1 MANYITNREVKD
13 RKEKAYIDYS
23 LIIIVAFLVGF
34 GLIMIYS
41 TTSYEA
47 ALSDK
52 TNYDA
57 AYYLKKQL
65 RATAI
70 GVVLLIVATFFK
82 KEWIKK
88 LSPLVYAA
96 AAVMIILVKTPLGVT
111 VNGARRWL
119 NFGIMTV
126 QPAEI
131 AKIAVILSVAYFMY
145 QFEDK
150 IRNTK
155 AYWFTFALPIP
166 LMLLT
171 LFLTD
176 DLSSSVIIFCIGFAM
191 LFVMSPDT
199 KKTLLIALAGLAFI
213 TLVIFL
219 VLKFPDF
226 PLWGFRGERIK
237 AWRNPEASL
246 SDAAYQTSQG
256 LYAIGSGGIF
266 GKGIGQSIQKLG
278 TLPEAQNDMVFAIVC
293 EELGL
298 FGGICIIIMFGLLL
312 WRMLV
317 IASNA
322 ADLFG
327 GMIVTGVMSHIAF
340 QVLLNIAV
348 VTNVFPNTGISLP
361 FISYG
366 GSSVLVL
373 LVEIGLVLNVCR
385 DVKF

>member
-1 MANYITNREVKD
+1 MANYITNREKKD
-13 RKEKAYIDYS
+13 TKEKAYIDYS

-41 TTSYEA
+41 TTSYESA
-47 ALSDK
+47 ISDK

-65 RATAI
+65 RAT
-70 GVVLLIVATFFK
+70 LLGIAALIFTTFFK
-82 KEWIKK
+82 RDWLKK
-88 LSPLVYAA
+88 LAPIIYAIS
-96 AAVMIILVKTPLGVT
+96 AVLLILVKTPLGVT

-119 NFGIMTV
+119 DFGVMTV

-131 AKIAVILSVAYFMY
+131 AKVAVVLSTAYFMCA
-145 QFEDK
+145 FENK

-155 AYWFTFALPIP
+155 AYWFTFAIPIP
-166 LMLLT
+166 LVAFT

-176 DLSSSVIIFCIGFAM
+176 DLSSAVIIFCIGFAM

-199 KKTLLIALAGLAFI
+199 KKTLLIAAAGLAFI
-213 TLVIFL
+213 ALLIFL

-317 IASNA
+317 IANNA
-322 ADLFG
+322 SDLFG
-327 GMIVTGVMSHIAF
+327 GMVVTGIMAHIAF
-340 QVLLNIAV
+340 QVLFNIAV

-373 LVEIGLVLNVCR
+373 LAEVGIVLNVGR

>member
-1 MANYITNREVKD
+1 MANYITNREKKD
-13 RKEKAYIDYS
+13 TKEKAYIDYS

-41 TTSYEA
+41 TTSYESA
-47 ALSDK
+47 ISDK

-65 RATAI
+65 RAT
-70 GVVLLIVATFFK
+70 LLGIAALIFTTFFK
-82 KEWIKK
+82 RDWLKK
-88 LSPLVYAA
+88 LAPIIYAIS
-96 AAVMIILVKTPLGVT
+96 AVLLILVKTPLGVT

-119 NFGIMTV
+119 NFGVMTV

-131 AKIAVILSVAYFMY
+131 AKVAVVLSTAYFMCA
-145 QFEDK
+145 FENK

-155 AYWFTFALPIP
+155 AYWFTFAIPIP
-166 LMLLT
+166 LVAFT

-176 DLSSSVIIFCIGFAM
+176 DLSSAVIIFCIGFAM

-199 KKTLLIALAGLAFI
+199 KKTLLIAAAGLAFI
-213 TLVIFL
+213 ALLIFL

-317 IASNA
+317 IANNA
-322 ADLFG
+322 SDLFG
-327 GMIVTGVMSHIAF
+327 GMVVTGIMAHIAF
-340 QVLLNIAV
+340 QVLFNIAV

-373 LVEIGLVLNVCR
+373 LAEVGIVLNVGR